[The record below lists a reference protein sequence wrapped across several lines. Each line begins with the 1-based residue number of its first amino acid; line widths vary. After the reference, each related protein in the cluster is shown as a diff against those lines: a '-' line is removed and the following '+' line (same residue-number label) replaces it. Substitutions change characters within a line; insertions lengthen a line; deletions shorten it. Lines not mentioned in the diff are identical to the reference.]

1 MNLTTKV
8 LLALALGVL
17 AGLALNTSDLT
28 NNTFADAY
36 LIDGLFTV
44 VGLLFLNSLKMIV
57 VPLVFFALIPL
68 KFTSDLC
75 GYLQLTLNYYDAHS
89 QLMWNDLFEVIES
102 FLDTLK

>member
-28 NNTFADAY
+28 NNSFADAY

-44 VGLLFLNSLKMIV
+44 VGLLFLNSLKMITEHV
-57 VPLVFFALIPL
+57 NRRGKVSLNTSRC
-68 KFTSDLC
+68 FTMFD
-75 GYLQLTLNYYDAHS
+75 
-89 QLMWNDLFEVIES
+89 ES
-102 FLDTLK
+102 C